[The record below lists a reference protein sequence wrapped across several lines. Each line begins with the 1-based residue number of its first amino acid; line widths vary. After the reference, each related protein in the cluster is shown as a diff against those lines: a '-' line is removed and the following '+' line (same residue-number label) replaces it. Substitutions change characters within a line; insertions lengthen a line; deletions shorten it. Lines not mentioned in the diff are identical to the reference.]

1 MRTSPAAAD
10 TVNRADVRP
19 AFHLLAWG
27 VLLCV
32 GILLFVQSYQ
42 AWGDLIIDLGR
53 DLYLPGQ
60 LLAGRVLYRDVLY
73 NYGPVAPY
81 LLAGVVA
88 LFGDS
93 LRVFSSVGLLSGLSC
108 MVALYL
114 TGWRIGG
121 IPAAFSTSL
130 FFLVFSFF
138 ANSTWGCNFVLPYS
152 FAATL
157 GMSFALWSFYFLLRY
172 LFWGRRPRA
181 LAFGMVF
188 LFLAAFS
195 KQEIAV
201 AIVGVYLIAWLL
213 LGFPR
218 KAVAAAGAAAV
229 LAAAASVALFG
240 ARGGT
245 GHSLFAENLDPAR
258 FGGSAGDAFFL
269 AVAGLDEPLERLGSI
284 LRAVLTL
291 TAVVGGA
298 LLAHSVPGAYRNG
311 KMARAVAGL
320 VAVPAAALAV
330 WFFADVHLLAAATP
344 IGAVLLLVLITRRRW
359 DDPLLLLTAFTLL
372 SALRIPLSAEPLW
385 YGFYLCAPAYL
396 FAVYGLGVRLPGLLR
411 APRVVPVALAAVA
424 AIVLVRFE
432 LSMRYGFE
440 PGGGYRDMT
449 GRLATAKGVMRD
461 YATGRS
467 ESIGQFL
474 EYMARKSGGETEAG
488 MVVVPEGLTLNY
500 FSGIR
505 NPTAYYL
512 FIPPEVQQPLVEERM
527 VAELAA
533 TRPRYVVWNARDV
546 REFGAGQFGTD
557 YARGIGALL
566 VRDYQVEKEFPI
578 ETKPGAAVY
587 PIVLL
592 RRKEGG

>member
-1 MRTSPAAAD
+1 MGANPAAAD
-10 TVNRADVRP
+10 AVNRADVRP
-19 AFHLLAWG
+19 TFHLLAWG

-42 AWGDLIIDLGR
+42 AWGDLVIDLGR

-93 LRVFSSVGLLSGLSC
+93 LRVFSSVGVLSGLSC

-114 TGWRIGG
+114 TGWRLGG
-121 IPAAFSTSL
+121 IPAGFSTSL

-181 LAFGMVF
+181 LALRDG
-188 LFLAAFS
+188 LSPPGGLLQAGNRRRDRRCLPDR
-195 KQEIAV
+195 V
-201 AIVGVYLIAWLL
+201 ASPRV
-213 LGFPR
+213 PR
-218 KAVAAAGAAAV
+218 KALAAAAAAAV
-229 LAAAASVALFG
+229 LAAAASVALFA

-245 GHSLFAENLDPAR
+245 GHALFAENLDPAR

-298 LLAHSVPGAYRNG
+298 LLAHSVPGACRNR
-311 KMARAVAGL
+311 KMARAVAGV

-344 IGAVLLLVLITRRRW
+344 IGAILLLVLITRRRW

-385 YGFYLCAPAYL
+385 YGFYLCAPAY
-396 FAVYGLGVRLPGLLR
+396 RSPCT
-411 APRVVPVALAAVA
+411 ALASGCRASCGH
-424 AIVLVRFE
+424 RE
-432 LSMRYGFE
+432 WC
-440 PGGGYRDMT
+440 PW
-449 GRLATAKGVMRD
+449 
-461 YATGRS
+461 RS
-467 ESIGQFL
+467 RPWRRSSWCASSCQCGTD
-474 EYMARKSGGETEAG
+474 SSPEAG
-488 MVVVPEGLTLNY
+488 
-500 FSGIR
+500 
-505 NPTAYYL
+505 
-512 FIPPEVQQPLVEERM
+512 
-527 VAELAA
+527 
-533 TRPRYVVWNARDV
+533 
-546 REFGAGQFGTD
+546 
-557 YARGIGALL
+557 
-566 VRDYQVEKEFPI
+566 I
-578 ETKPGAAVY
+578 ET
-587 PIVLL
+587 
-592 RRKEGG
+592 